1 MGGEEGE
8 IHGFQ
13 SCSFCSSSLSSTP
26 SREFGFL
33 IEVVVAV
40 VLAHVFLLLSCWFY
54 FPSQ

>member
-1 MGGEEGE
+1 VGGEEGE